1 VIDPHIG
8 RLAVALVECCAG
20 GRWDD
25 IRVLTDPDLVSEETS
40 SRSVLV
46 GAEAVIAR
54 WTGVAAAFPTI
65 RAEIRAVSTADDIA
79 AVQVVWR
86 AARGRGAADQYGEDP
101 DAGKAVVLPDVVM
114 STWRRGRCVAE
125 LHRVGILTVLSAAA
139 PEVLRSST

>member
-1 VIDPHIG
+1 MTDPHIG
-8 RLAVALVECCAG
+8 HLAGALVECCAG

-40 SRSVLV
+40 SGSVLV
-46 GAEAVIAR
+46 GVEAVIAR

-65 RAEIRAVSTADDIA
+65 RAEIRAVSTAAGVA

-86 AARGRGAADQYGEDP
+86 ATTGGSDP
-101 DAGKAVVLPDVVM
+101 DAGKTVILPDVVI
-114 STWRRGRCVAE
+114 STWRHGRCVAE